1 MKDYKRKGYYEKNSK
16 DITRLPKKLKSL
28 LEGSNRAKIRDELKT
43 VEPEADDKD
52 KYYECEMEMSWLCY
66 KVEREL
72 GDKYEC
78 TCPDAGDEEAVKEH
92 MNYLNRLLLRS
103 VR

>member
-1 MKDYKRKGYYEKNSK
+1 MKEYKRKGLYEKDSRDMVK
-16 DITRLPKKLKSL
+16 LPKKLRRL

-43 VEPEADDKD
+43 VELEDDDKD
-52 KYYECEMEMSWLCY
+52 RYYECEMELSWLCY

-78 TCPDAGDEEAVKEH
+78 TCPDAGDEEAVRDH
-92 MNYLNRLLLRS
+92 MNYLNGLLLRN
-103 VR
+103 V